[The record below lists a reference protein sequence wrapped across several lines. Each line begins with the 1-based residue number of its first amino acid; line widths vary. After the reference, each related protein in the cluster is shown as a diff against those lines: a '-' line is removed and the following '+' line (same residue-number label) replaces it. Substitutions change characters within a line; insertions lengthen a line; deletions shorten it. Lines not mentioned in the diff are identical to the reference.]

1 MKIAGIIAEY
11 NPFHNGHAYQIR
23 ATREAGAT
31 QIVCVMS
38 GNCVQRGD
46 IAITDKHFRA
56 RTAVKN
62 GADLVIE
69 LPMPYSLGTAPDF
82 ARAGVNILD
91 RLGCVNM
98 LSFGSECG
106 DVNKLIFA
114 ANAID
119 SLSDKDIKQKMSE
132 GMTYPSAI
140 ASLVGDD
147 CSEILNGANNT
158 LAIEYIRALRGTNIE
173 PFTVKRTSA
182 HDSSEAI
189 GEFTSASHIRELL
202 LSGDDALRFM
212 PEAIPAQM
220 ISSVKKVEEA
230 ILYRLAMMTK
240 DDFADVPYAD
250 GLEARLYDASRT
262 ASTLEA
268 LYDSVKTKNITHAR
282 VRRAVML
289 AALGVQKSDFCAIP
303 YARVLAMNDRG
314 AEILA
319 LCKKTATI
327 PISAS
332 LAELSKLG
340 DFAARFAV
348 LDERS
353 SRLRALAAAEREH
366 LSEFSRKFEIVT

>member
-31 QIVCVMS
+31 HIVCVMS

-46 IAITDKHFRA
+46 IAVTDKHFRA
-56 RTAVKN
+56 RAAVQN

-69 LPMPYSLGTAPDF
+69 LPVPYSLGTAPDF
-82 ARAGVNILD
+82 SRAGIEILN
-91 RLGCVNM
+91 RLGCIDI

-114 ANAID
+114 ANAVD

-140 ASLVGDD
+140 ASLVRDE

-158 LAIEYIRALRGTNIE
+158 LAIEYIRALGGTNIE

-182 HDSSEAI
+182 HDSPDTV
-189 GEFTSASHIRELL
+189 GEFASASHIRELL

-212 PEAIPAQM
+212 PEAVPANM
-220 ISSVKKVEEA
+220 ISSVKSVEKA
-230 ILYRLAMMTK
+230 ILYCLAMMTK
-240 DDFADVPYAD
+240 DELSSVPYAD
-250 GLEARLYDASRT
+250 GLETRLYDASRT
-262 ASTLEA
+262 APTLEA
-268 LYDSVKTKNITHAR
+268 LYDGVKTKNITHAR
-282 VRRAVML
+282 ARRAVML
-289 AALGVQKSDFCAIP
+289 AALGVQKTDLCEIP
-303 YARVLAMNDRG
+303 YARVLAMNNRG

-319 LCKKTATI
+319 LCKKTASI

-332 LAELSKLG
+332 LSELSKLG
-340 DFAARFAV
+340 DSAARFAL

-353 SRLRALAAAEREH
+353 SRLRSLATAENEYV
-366 LSEFSRKFEIVT
+366 SEFSKKFEIQK

>member
-31 QIVCVMS
+31 HIVCVMS

-69 LPMPYSLGTAPDF
+69 LPVPYSLGTAPDF
-82 ARAGVNILD
+82 ARAGVEILS
-91 RLGCVNM
+91 RLGCIDM

-106 DVNKLIFA
+106 DVNRLISA
-114 ANAID
+114 ANAVD
-119 SLSDKDIKQKMSE
+119 SLSDIDIKQKMSE

-140 ASLVGDD
+140 ASLVGDE
-147 CSEILNGANNT
+147 CSEILSGANNT
-158 LAIEYIRALRGTNIE
+158 LAIEYIRALKGTTIE

-182 HDSSEAI
+182 HDSSDTV
-189 GEFTSASHIRELL
+189 GEFASASHIRELL
-202 LSGDDALRFM
+202 LSDGDASRFM
-212 PEAIPAQM
+212 PEAVPANM
-220 ISSVKKVEEA
+220 ISSVKQVEEA

-240 DDFADVPYAD
+240 DDFSSVPYAD
-250 GLEARLYDASRT
+250 GLENRLYDASRV
-262 ASTLEA
+262 APTLEA
-268 LYDSVKTKNITHAR
+268 LYDNVKTKNITHAR

-289 AALGVQKSDFCAIP
+289 ASLGAQKSDLCAIP
-303 YARVLAMNDRG
+303 YARVLAMNNRG
-314 AEILA
+314 AEVLA

-340 DFAARFAV
+340 DTAARFAQ

-353 SRLRALAAAEREH
+353 SRLRDLATAEREH